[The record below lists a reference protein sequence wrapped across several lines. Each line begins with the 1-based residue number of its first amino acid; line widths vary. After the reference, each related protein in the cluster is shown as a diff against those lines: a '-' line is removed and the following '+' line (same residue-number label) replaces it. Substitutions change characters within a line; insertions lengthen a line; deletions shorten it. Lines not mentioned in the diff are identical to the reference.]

1 MWAELAGRFTSLYEE
16 LLTPLAAS
24 RLRWA
29 AGLTGRLTPQVDE
42 SLTDLAEL
50 AEDLERDG
58 QAVLALP
65 ANPLVVEP
73 FDGVVER
80 PRRLAAASWGEQRVK
95 DGLGPVSAQGDWV
108 GGVLD

>member
-1 MWAELAGRFTSLYEE
+1 MHRVGVLSLQGDF
-16 LLTPLAAS
+16 ARHRAS
-24 RLRWA
+24 LEALGVEACPVRL
-29 AGLTGRLTPQVDE
+29 P
-42 SLTDLAEL
+42 
-50 AEDLERDG
+50 EDLERDG